1 MAPQTPQH
9 ASRHGKAVAVLVIAS
24 LLVGVAAVA
33 AATAADESDAWWKAA
48 REKAGRYPI
57 RTRLVDA
64 AQRPRHVNALILERS
79 PYLLQHAHDPV
90 RWRAWSE
97 DVLAQARRENRL
109 IFLSIGYSSCHWC
122 HVMAREAFDDEDVA
136 RLLNAR
142 FVSIKV
148 DREEHPDLDERFMKR
163 LALLT
168 GSGGWPANLVLTPG
182 GDVVAGDSY
191 LPPARLTDLLTRF
204 ATAWQNRPEQVK
216 RLAAT
221 VESPFKPR
229 PPGAAVDAA
238 RLREGALVSV
248 RRQYDVTHHG
258 FGIAPK
264 FPNASYLGLVL
275 DAYRRDGGAD
285 DRRMFVDTLRT
296 IARSALHDHV
306 AGGFF
311 RYSVAGDWQRPHFEK
326 TLYDQALLV
335 PLFAEAWTL
344 TGERLFA
351 YAAERTL
358 DFVERVMRTPDGLFA
373 GALDADADG
382 RDGGH
387 YLWSAADLDALD
399 PAGRAAVDRSY
410 RRVEQEPGTFLLTP
424 RDGVALEGL
433 GPLAETLRAVRE
445 RRPRPFVDAKA
456 ITGWNALMIE
466 ALARA
471 GHLLGHARHVESA
484 ATTMKRLLA
493 LNTGAG
499 RVHRYSIDGQGHLGA
514 SLEDFGALLRA
525 LSVLHEIDGNGLWLT
540 QAALVEKALPAEAA
554 LAQQLQ
560 AGGHDRDVPSPAAAL
575 AEALHR
581 LARQTGP
588 GRYRAALADVAT
600 HLRQA
605 VDVDATDQT
614 TLARVLHELDR
625 PAPVRA
631 AFLAD
636 GHVRAQITRAAG
648 AGETRELDV
657 TIRID
662 PGWHVN
668 GHRPLQDSL
677 IATRIDGDGGATV
690 EVTYPPAKDVVLG
703 FAGRPVAV
711 YEGTVTLGV
720 RLAGTSAG
728 VKLSLQACSDR
739 LCLLPE
745 TVRLF
750 R

>member
-1 MAPQTPQH
+1 VPRSSLARRWL
-9 ASRHGKAVAVLVIAS
+9 AAAALVVGVCAAAGAVA
-24 LLVGVAAVA
+24 G
-33 AATAADESDAWWKAA
+33 AADETETWWKAA
-48 REKAGRYPI
+48 GDKAGRYPV
-57 RTRLVDA
+57 RTRLLNA

-79 PYLLQHAHDPV
+79 PYLLQHAHDPI
-90 RWRAWSE
+90 RWRAWSN
-97 DVLAQARRENRL
+97 DVLAEARRENRL

-122 HVMAREAFDDEDVA
+122 HVMAREAFDDEA
-136 RLLNAR
+136 IAGLLNAGY
-142 FVSIKV
+142 VSVKV

-168 GSGGWPANLVLTPG
+168 GSAGWPANLILTPA

-191 LPPARLTDLLTRF
+191 LPPTRLAALLTRL
-204 ATAWQNRPEQVK
+204 ASAWQSRPEQVK

-221 VESPFKPR
+221 IESQFKPR
-229 PPGAAVDAA
+229 APGPLVDAA
-238 RLREGALVSV
+238 KLRESALASV
-248 RRQYDVTHHG
+248 RRQYDATHHG

-264 FPNASYLGLVL
+264 FPNAAYLHLLL

-311 RYSVAGDWQRPHFEK
+311 RYSVAADWQRPHFEK

-344 TGERLFA
+344 TGEPMFA
-351 YAAERTL
+351 HAAERTL
-358 DFVERVMRTPDGLFA
+358 AFVERALRTPDGLFA
-373 GALDADADG
+373 GALDADSDG

-387 YLWSAADLDALD
+387 YLWSAADLEALD
-399 PAGRAAVDRSY
+399 ATDRAAVDRSY
-410 RRVEQEPGTFLLTP
+410 RRVEQERGTFLLVP
-424 RDGVALEGL
+424 RDGVALESL
-433 GPLAETLRAVRE
+433 RALADTLRALRE

-466 ALARA
+466 ALARS
-471 GHLLGHARHVESA
+471 GQLLGQTRYLESA

-493 LNTGAG
+493 LNAGAG
-499 RVHRYSIDGQGHLGA
+499 RVHRYSIDGQARLDA
-514 SLEDFGALLRA
+514 SLEDVAFLLQA
-525 LSVLHEIDGNGLWLT
+525 LSVLHETDGDAFWLT
-540 QAALVEKALPAEAA
+540 QAALVENALPAEAV
-554 LAQQLQ
+554 LAEGLRT
-560 AGGHDRDVPSPAAAL
+560 GGHDRDVPSSGAML
-575 AEALHR
+575 GEALHR
-581 LARQTGP
+581 LARQTGAS
-588 GRYRAALADVAT
+588 RYRDALGDVAV

-605 VDVDATDQT
+605 VEIDAGDQT
-614 TLARVLHELDR
+614 TLARVLDALDR
-625 PAPVRA
+625 SAPVRT

-636 GHVRAQITRAAG
+636 GHVRAEITRVAR
-648 AGETRELDV
+648 AGESIDLDV

-668 GHRPLQDSL
+668 GHRPRQDSL
-677 IATRIDGDGGATV
+677 IATRIDGDHGAAV
-690 EVTYPPAKDVVLG
+690 EVAYPPAKEVVLG
-703 FAGRPVAV
+703 VAGGPVAV

-720 RLAGTSAG
+720 RIAAPRASVA
-728 VKLSLQACSDR
+728 LSLQACNDR
-739 LCLLPE
+739 VCLLSE